1 MLCEQLIGFQLMSP
15 ATDTSASL
23 IVPGP
28 LVSAEWLAA
37 ELYHP
42 ALVVLDV
49 SWYLPDSGL
58 DAAQEWLLRRIPG
71 ARYFDFDDRIRDRD
85 SALPHMLP
93 GEQWFTH
100 EARRLGLRTD
110 SAVVV
115 YDSQGIFSS
124 ARGWWMLRAMG
135 CTNVAV
141 LDGGLPAWLLA
152 ELPLEEGEP
161 AAVNPGDF
169 TARLVPQL
177 VSSAADMLRA
187 LDSSDAC
194 VLDARP
200 AERFYG
206 RVAEPRPGLR
216 RGHMPGAVNMPYDA
230 LLEGGHL
237 RSPEQLRARLA
248 PGLPLAGE
256 LRCSCGSGVSACVL
270 ALAAD
275 VAGYRNWS
283 VYDGSWAEW
292 GARSDLPVE

>member
-1 MLCEQLIGFQLMSP
+1 MSS
-15 ATDTSASL
+15 ATDSSAKL

-37 ELYHP
+37 ELSHP
-42 ALVVLDV
+42 ALVVLDA
-49 SWYLPDSGL
+49 SWYLPGTGWDGA
-58 DAAQEWLLRRIPG
+58 DEWLQRRIPG

-93 GEQWFTH
+93 AAQWFTH
-100 EARRLGLRTD
+100 EARRLGISGD

-135 CTNVAV
+135 CANVAV

-152 ELPLEEGEP
+152 EMPLAEGEP
-161 AAVNPGDF
+161 EAVSPGDF
-169 TARLVPQL
+169 TAKLQPQL
-177 VSSAADMLRA
+177 VSSADDMLRA
-187 LDSSDAC
+187 LNSSAAR

-200 AERFYG
+200 AERFAG
-206 RVAEPRPGLR
+206 RVAEPRSGLR
-216 RGHMPGAVNMPYDA
+216 RGHMPGAHNVPYDT
-230 LLEGGHL
+230 LLQDGHL
-237 RSPEQLRARLA
+237 RSPEQLRALLA
-248 PGLPLAGE
+248 PELPEQGE

-270 ALAAD
+270 ALAAE

-292 GARSDLPVE
+292 GARSDLPVA